1 MAENLLKLPDFPDRY
16 PTLKKIGPGS
26 FSQEK
31 RDPNPVPYLKKFI
44 LHPSLTNK
52 HHC

>member
-31 RDPNPVPYLKKFI
+31 RDPNPVPYLQNS
-44 LHPSLTNK
+44 SLTMTNK